1 MGETTESWLEG
12 PLEGVDGYLMPV
24 AHALVQARRDL
35 EKATADLTSEEL
47 WQRPG
52 GAAPIGF
59 HLQHV
64 AGVLDRL
71 YTYARNEELGPEQVR
86 ALKSEGQPGDP
97 PRDAAS
103 LVAEAR
109 AAIDRSLEQV
119 RATPA
124 ASLLEPRHVGR
135 KRLPSNVLGLLY
147 HGAEH
152 ATRHTAQIVTTLKV
166 IRGRA

>member
-1 MGETTESWLEG
+1 MGDATESWLEG
-12 PLEGVDGYLMPV
+12 ALEGVDGYLMPV

-35 EKATADLTSEEL
+35 EKAAADLTPEEL
-47 WQRPG
+47 WQRSG

-71 YTYARNEELGPEQVR
+71 YTYARNEELGPEQLR
-86 ALKSEGQPGDP
+86 ALRSEGQPGDP
-97 PRDAAS
+97 PRDAVV

-152 ATRHTAQIVTTLKV
+152 VTRHVGQIVTTLK
-166 IRGRA
+166 ILRGRA

>member
-1 MGETTESWLEG
+1 MGGGTESWLEG
-12 PLEGVDGYLMPV
+12 AHEGVDGYLMPV

-35 EKATADLTSEEL
+35 EQATADLTLEEL

-71 YTYARNEELGPEQVR
+71 YTYARNEELRPEQLQ
-86 ALKSEGQPGDP
+86 ALRSEGQAGDP
-97 PRDAAS
+97 PRDAAA
-103 LVAEAR
+103 LVAGAR

-124 ASLLEPRHVGR
+124 AALLEPRHVGR

>member
-1 MGETTESWLEG
+1 MRRTRLLIFSGAL
-12 PLEGVDGYLMPV
+12 PV
-24 AHALVQARRDL
+24 AAALAVSCGDDTPSAP
-35 EKATADLTSEEL
+35 TVIT
-47 WQRPG
+47 
-52 GAAPIGF
+52 AAPAIVSP
-59 HLQHV
+59 V
-64 AGVLDRL
+64 AGATVESRNPTLTVSNVNVPSGTA
-71 YTYARNEELGPEQVR
+71 TYHFQV
-86 ALKSEGQPGDP
+86 ASDSGF
-97 PRDAAS
+97 AS

>member
-1 MGETTESWLEG
+1 MSESWLEG
-12 PLEGVDGYLMPV
+12 APEGVNGYLMPV

-35 EKATADLTSEEL
+35 VKVTADLTSEEL

-71 YTYARNEELGPEQVR
+71 YTYARNEELGPGQLQ
-86 ALKSEGQPGDP
+86 ALRGEGQPGDP
-97 PRDAAS
+97 PRDATA

-119 RATPA
+119 KATPA
-124 ASLLEPRHVGR
+124 AALFEPRHVGR

-152 ATRHTAQIVTTLKV
+152 ATRHTGQIVTTLK
-166 IRGRA
+166 ILRGRA